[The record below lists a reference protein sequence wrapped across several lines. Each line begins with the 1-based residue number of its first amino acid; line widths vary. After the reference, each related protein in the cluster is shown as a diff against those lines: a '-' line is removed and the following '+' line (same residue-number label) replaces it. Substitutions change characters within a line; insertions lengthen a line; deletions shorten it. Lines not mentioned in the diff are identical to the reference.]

1 MNGSVK
7 QVEQLI
13 KNMNEAKLSGNTGE
27 SKVCLPCVFPR
38 KCRSLERVLVFAE
51 VVIAPPAL
59 YLLSASKQVEA
70 PIQVSAQNC
79 HTAECGAFTGEI
91 APAQL
96 KDASIPWVGD
106 THEFVAE
113 KTKAAVEAGLKVILC
128 IGETLDERKADKTDE
143 VCQGQLKAV
152 VDVLDKKAWT

>member
-1 MNGSVK
+1 M
-7 QVEQLI
+7 
-13 KNMNEAKLSGNTGE
+13 LSMCVSEKMSLTRE
-27 SKVCLPCVFPR
+27 SARFV
-38 KCRSLERVLVFAE
+38 E

-96 KDASIPWVGD
+96 KDASIPWVIIGHSERRQMFGD

-152 VDVLDKKAWT
+152 VNVLDKKAWT